1 MPKNPSSRG
10 PNEPRRTRPKLAF
23 RPREPG
29 SDMPY
34 RRGELI
40 RARPAVSTT
49 LRGIGVSISPVGKI
63 EWPRYKTV
71 RHELGEIV
79 QDGTSTIWGF
89 STLERQRKHVS
100 QSVAKEYLSME
111 TLAERVR
118 TMHNL
123 FLTRSLPTG
132 VAREKLVQML
142 EDMSRGMGKGLHK
155 ETPQRYAQEKLLRA
169 AELAKQGNGPAFV
182 NQLLGVFN
190 ELGIRLSKLNLQIPR
205 IVRDV
210 RLAVAKSKEHR
221 QLGVERIE
229 ETEHLIRELAR
240 GTISRADREKL
251 SRAFESRAK
260 NYSMLEKKTPTPE
273 GKALAELYHRTSE
286 QLLTSE
292 RAAGITLRSMR
303 QWIYVRYARNF
314 IVKAHVL
321 REMKEWPIAKR
332 HQIITQQLK
341 LVEDNMEYWT
351 LSPGRAFWLAP
362 WLKAVSDSMAHD
374 TPLRGMQKTIALA
387 SGDASNGNFS
397 AAQIKIQ
404 TALQATE

>member
-10 PNEPRRTRPKLAF
+10 PIEPRHTRSKLAF
-23 RPREPG
+23 KQREPG
-29 SDMPY
+29 SNMPY

-63 EWPRYKTV
+63 EWPRYKTI

-79 QDGTSTIWGF
+79 QDGTATIWGF

-123 FLTRSLPTG
+123 FLTRTLPNG
-132 VAREKLVQML
+132 AARQKLVHML
-142 EDMSRGMGKGLHK
+142 NEMARGMGKALRK
-155 ETPQRYAQEKLLRA
+155 ESKKDAQAKLVRA
-169 AELAKQGNGPAFV
+169 AELVEEGNGPAFV
-182 NQLLGVFN
+182 NQLWGVFN
-190 ELGIRLSKLNLQIPR
+190 DLGIRLSGLNRQRPR

-210 RLAVAKSKEHR
+210 RLAVAKSKEYR

-229 ETEHLIRELAR
+229 ETEYLIRELAR

-273 GKALAELYHRTSE
+273 GKALAELYHRASE

-292 RAAGITLRSMR
+292 RAAGTTLRSMR

-314 IVKAHVL
+314 IVKAQVL

-374 TPLRGMQKTIALA
+374 TQLRGMQKTIALA

-404 TALQATE
+404 TALQATK